1 MLIIEHDLDVVFRLA
16 TRVTVLHLGRVL
28 ADGTPDE
35 VRADETVQRAYL
47 GDAALDD
54 LFFEG
59 DRVTALLEVEGL
71 RAGYGGSAVLHGVDL
86 TVGEGQAVALL
97 GRNGAGKSTL
107 LSAVM
112 GLLRPT
118 AGSVRLQG
126 RELAGRP
133 AHLVARS
140 GVALVPQ
147 GRRVFAD
154 LTVDQNL
161 QVATGRRGAGPWTPD
176 RVYQLL
182 PQLAERRRHRA
193 DQLSGGEQQML
204 AIARA
209 LLLNPRLL
217 LLDEPSDGLAP
228 AVVARVA
235 GLLSDLRDQGLAVL
249 LVEQDLR
256 TAFAVADDVTVM
268 AQGRDRPPRSPPWS
282 SAATPPSPPASSG
295 SADLDAAPPLLVA
308 DAGEALGGQGRG
320 RVEGGAGVGQRLHQ
334 VPEPGPPGLVAV
346 VGVVGGLEVLE
357 GRDAGRRVGGDGAH
371 GVPPL

>member
-1 MLIIEHDLDVVFRLA
+1 
-16 TRVTVLHLGRVL
+16 
-28 ADGTPDE
+28 
-35 VRADETVQRAYL
+35 
-47 GDAALDD
+47 
-54 LFFEG
+54 
-59 DRVTALLEVEGL
+59 VTALLEVEGL
-71 RAGYGGSAVLHGVDL
+71 RAGYDGGTVLHGIDL
-86 TVGEGQAVALL
+86 TVAEGQALALL

-112 GLLRPT
+112 GLVRPT

-133 AHLVARS
+133 ANQVARA

-161 QVATGRRGAGPWTPD
+161 QVASGRRAAGPWTPR
-176 RVYQLL
+176 RVYEVL

-228 AVVARVA
+228 TVVARVA
-235 GLLSDLRDQGLAVL
+235 GLLSGLRDQGLSIL

-256 TAFAVADDVTVM
+256 TAFSVAGEIAVMGKGVLVH
-268 AQGRDRPPRSPPWS
+268 RSPTT
-282 SAATPPSPPASSG
+282 AFRG
-295 SADLDAAPPLLVA
+295 DAALAARLL
-308 DAGEALGGQGRG
+308 
-320 RVEGGAGVGQRLHQ
+320 GV
-334 VPEPGPPGLVAV
+334 
-346 VGVVGGLEVLE
+346 
-357 GRDAGRRVGGDGAH
+357 RRA
-371 GVPPL
+371 

>member
-1 MLIIEHDLDVVFRLA
+1 
-16 TRVTVLHLGRVL
+16 VTV
-28 ADGTPDE
+28 
-35 VRADETVQRAYL
+35 
-47 GDAALDD
+47 
-54 LFFEG
+54 
-59 DRVTALLEVEGL
+59 LLEVERL
-71 RAGYGGSAVLHGVDL
+71 RAGYAGSAVLRGVDL
-86 TVGEGQAVALL
+86 TVDQGRAVALL
-97 GRNGAGKSTL
+97 GRNGVGKSTR

-133 AHLVARS
+133 ANLVARA

-154 LTVDQNL
+154 LTVEQNL
-161 QVATGRRGAGPWTPD
+161 QVATGRRSAGPWTPE
-176 RVYQLL
+176 RVYELL

-204 AIARA
+204 AVARA

-235 GLLSDLRDQGLAVL
+235 RLLADLRDQGLSVL

-256 TAFAVADDVTVM
+256 TAFAVADEVAVM
-268 AQGRDRPPRSPPWS
+268 RKGEIVHRSP
-282 SAATPPSPPASSG
+282 TLEFRG
-295 SADLDAAPPLLVA
+295 DAALASRLL
-308 DAGEALGGQGRG
+308 
-320 RVEGGAGVGQRLHQ
+320 GV
-334 VPEPGPPGLVAV
+334 
-346 VGVVGGLEVLE
+346 
-357 GRDAGRRVGGDGAH
+357 
-371 GVPPL
+371 

>member
-1 MLIIEHDLDVVFRLA
+1 M
-16 TRVTVLHLGRVL
+16 TV
-28 ADGTPDE
+28 
-35 VRADETVQRAYL
+35 
-47 GDAALDD
+47 
-54 LFFEG
+54 
-59 DRVTALLEVEGL
+59 LLEVERL
-71 RAGYGGSAVLHGVDL
+71 RAGYAGSAVLRGVDL
-86 TVGEGQAVALL
+86 TVDQGRAVALL
-97 GRNGAGKSTL
+97 GRNGVGKSTL

-133 AHLVARS
+133 ANLVARA

-154 LTVDQNL
+154 LTVEQNL
-161 QVATGRRGAGPWTPD
+161 QVATGRRSAGPWTPE
-176 RVYQLL
+176 RVYELL

-204 AIARA
+204 AVARA

-235 GLLSDLRDQGLAVL
+235 RLLADLRDQGLSVL

-256 TAFAVADDVTVM
+256 TAFAVADEVVVM
-268 AQGRDRPPRSPPWS
+268 RKGEIVHRSP
-282 SAATPPSPPASSG
+282 TLEFRG
-295 SADLDAAPPLLVA
+295 DAALASRLL
-308 DAGEALGGQGRG
+308 
-320 RVEGGAGVGQRLHQ
+320 GV
-334 VPEPGPPGLVAV
+334 
-346 VGVVGGLEVLE
+346 
-357 GRDAGRRVGGDGAH
+357 
-371 GVPPL
+371 

>member
-1 MLIIEHDLDVVFRLA
+1 M
-16 TRVTVLHLGRVL
+16 
-28 ADGTPDE
+28 
-35 VRADETVQRAYL
+35 
-47 GDAALDD
+47 
-54 LFFEG
+54 
-59 DRVTALLEVEGL
+59 TALLEVEGL

-133 AHLVARS
+133 ANLVARS

-154 LTVDQNL
+154 LTVEQNL
-161 QVATGRRGAGPWTPD
+161 QVATGRRAGPWTPE
-176 RVYQLL
+176 RVYRLL

-228 AVVARVA
+228 TVVARVA
-235 GLLSDLRDQGLAVL
+235 GLLADLRDQGLSVL

-256 TAFAVADDVTVM
+256 TAFAVADDITVM
-268 AQGRDRPPRSPPWS
+268 GKGEIVHRSP
-282 SAATPPSPPASSG
+282 TIEFRR
-295 SADLDAAPPLLVA
+295 DAALASRLL
-308 DAGEALGGQGRG
+308 
-320 RVEGGAGVGQRLHQ
+320 GVN
-334 VPEPGPPGLVAV
+334 
-346 VGVVGGLEVLE
+346 
-357 GRDAGRRVGGDGAH
+357 
-371 GVPPL
+371 

>member
-1 MLIIEHDLDVVFRLA
+1 M
-16 TRVTVLHLGRVL
+16 
-28 ADGTPDE
+28 
-35 VRADETVQRAYL
+35 
-47 GDAALDD
+47 
-54 LFFEG
+54 
-59 DRVTALLEVEGL
+59 TALLEVEGL

-133 AHLVARS
+133 ANLVARS

-154 LTVDQNL
+154 LTVEQNL
-161 QVATGRRGAGPWTPD
+161 QVATGRRGAGPWTPE
-176 RVYQLL
+176 RVYRLL

-228 AVVARVA
+228 TVVARVGRPAVRPPRPGPLGPA
-235 GLLSDLRDQGLAVL
+235 GRAGPAHRLRRG
-249 LVEQDLR
+249 R
-256 TAFAVADDVTVM
+256 RRHRHG
-268 AQGRDRPPRSPPWS
+268 QGRDRPPLPHHRVPP
-282 SAATPPSPPASSG
+282 
-295 SADLDAAPPLLVA
+295 
-308 DAGEALGGQGRG
+308 R
-320 RVEGGAGVGQRLHQ
+320 RR
-334 VPEPGPPGLVAV
+334 PGLPPPR
-346 VGVVGGLEVLE
+346 GQLIP
-357 GRDAGRRVGGDGAH
+357 AGRRSSWSRMRARRRAASAAAGSKAA
-371 GVPPL
+371 PA